1 MLPGFTISQPPSPPM
16 IHSIIITLPPSL
28 FHPHFHP
35 HTCTLTL
42 PPSPFHPHSS
52 TLTLPPSHLHPHT
65 STLTLPPSLFH
76 PHPSTLTLAP
86 SHLHPHT
93 CTLTLPPSHT
103 VVVEEGM
110 TVNMVCHLLVVK
122 NHFDESPN
130 WVLVEQLGDV
140 SLGNTLCV

>member
-16 IHSIIITLPPSL
+16 IHSIIITLSPSP

-35 HTCTLTL
+35 HT
-42 PPSPFHPHSS
+42 
-52 TLTLPPSHLHPHT
+52 
-65 STLTLPPSLFH
+65 
-76 PHPSTLTLAP
+76 STLTLAP